1 MAKSNLTIEVE
12 RLKKE
17 FYQGMAELKE
27 SQKKADEESRESEK
41 KREKWREEWNKGM
54 AELRE
59 SQRKTDEQMKK
70 TEESQRKT
78 DEQMKETDEE
88 MKKTDKRIRQVTDGF
103 GKFTE
108 GLVEPNVLPL
118 FKELGIKITG
128 TGTRVKRHYNGE
140 TMEVD
145 ILATGRMNKREN
157 VIIFIEAK
165 TDPTQRD
172 IKDEIKHIGEFS
184 KFFNEYRGRCV
195 IGAIA
200 GIKIAKGVKEYA
212 QKRGFYVLAPSGDT
226 MAILNKK
233 EFKPRIWR

>member
-200 GIKIAKGVKEYA
+200 GMKIAKGVKEYA

>member
-1 MAKSNLTIEVE
+1 
-12 RLKKE
+12 
-17 FYQGMAELKE
+17 
-27 SQKKADEESRESEK
+27 
-41 KREKWREEWNKGM
+41 M
-54 AELRE
+54 AELRK
-59 SQRKTDEQMKK
+59 SQKETG
-70 TEESQRKT
+70 
-78 DEQMKETDEE
+78 EQMKETDEQ

-200 GIKIAKGVKEYA
+200 GMKITKGVKEYA
-212 QKRGFYVLAPSGDT
+212 QKKGFYVLAPSGDT

-233 EFKPRIWR
+233 EFKPKIWR

>member
-1 MAKSNLTIEVE
+1 MGKNSLTIEVE

-17 FYQGMAELKE
+17 FYQGMAEL
-27 SQKKADEESRESEK
+27 
-41 KREKWREEWNKGM
+41 
-54 AELRE
+54 RE
-59 SQRKTDEQMKK
+59 SQRKT
-70 TEESQRKT
+70 EESQRETDEQMRET
-78 DEQMKETDEE
+78 DEQMKE
-88 MKKTDKRIRQVTDGF
+88 TDKRIRQVTDGF

-200 GIKIAKGVKEYA
+200 GMKIAKGVKEYA

>member
-17 FYQGMAELKE
+17 FYQGMAEL
-27 SQKKADEESRESEK
+27 
-41 KREKWREEWNKGM
+41 
-54 AELRE
+54 RE
-59 SQRKTDEQMKK
+59 SQRKT
-70 TEESQRKT
+70 EESQRETDEQMRET
-78 DEQMKETDEE
+78 DEQMKE
-88 MKKTDKRIRQVTDGF
+88 TDKRIRQVTDGF

-184 KFFNEYRGRCV
+184 KFFNEYRGRC
-195 IGAIA
+195 
-200 GIKIAKGVKEYA
+200 EL
-212 QKRGFYVLAPSGDT
+212 VLLQA
-226 MAILNKK
+226 L
-233 EFKPRIWR
+233 R

>member
-78 DEQMKETDEE
+78 DEQMKKTDEE

>member
-200 GIKIAKGVKEYA
+200 GMKITKGVKEYA
-212 QKRGFYVLAPSGDT
+212 QKKGFYVLAPSGDT

>member
-1 MAKSNLTIEVE
+1 MAKSDLTTEVE

-17 FYQGMAELKE
+17 FYQGMAEL
-27 SQKKADEESRESEK
+27 
-41 KREKWREEWNKGM
+41 
-54 AELRE
+54 RE
-59 SQRKTDEQMKK
+59 SQRKT
-70 TEESQRKT
+70 EESQRETDEQMRET
-78 DEQMKETDEE
+78 DEQMKE
-88 MKKTDKRIRQVTDGF
+88 TDKRIRQVTDGF

-145 ILATGRMNKREN
+145 ILATGEMNKGEN
-157 VIIFIEAK
+157 VVIFIEAK

>member
-200 GIKIAKGVKEYA
+200 GMKIAKGVKEYA
-212 QKRGFYVLAPSGDT
+212 QKKGFYVLAPSGDT

>member
-1 MAKSNLTIEVE
+1 MGKNSLTIEVE

-17 FYQGMAELKE
+17 FYQGMAEL
-27 SQKKADEESRESEK
+27 
-41 KREKWREEWNKGM
+41 
-54 AELRE
+54 RE
-59 SQRKTDEQMKK
+59 SQRKT
-70 TEESQRKT
+70 EESQRETDEQMRET
-78 DEQMKETDEE
+78 DEQMKE
-88 MKKTDKRIRQVTDGF
+88 TDKRIRQVTDGF

-172 IKDEIKHIGEFS
+172 IKDEIKHIGEFP

-200 GIKIAKGVKEYA
+200 GMKITKGVKEYA
-212 QKRGFYVLAPSGDT
+212 EKKGFYVLAPSGDT